1 MMSRSV
7 FIVLFLSFALFCI
20 GCYTQLGTYESPLP
34 GRQEAYNQRQGEQ
47 EPAELEPDVEVE
59 ADATD
64 DGYYGRRKPGVDAHA
79 PYDDQYY
86 IWDAYSPQ
94 PYPPYPYYDFYAPYG
109 YYYPDY
115 GYYGHYYY
123 PNYGYSPRRY
133 NRGDIDNSRRRQSYR
148 GRNSDRSSSERP
160 KRSTEPEESNRPPA
174 ASSSESSDS
183 RLRKMRREK
192 RRH

>member
-1 MMSRSV
+1 MMSRFV
-7 FIVLFLSFALFCI
+7 FIGLFLSVTLFSI

-34 GRQEAYNQRQGEQ
+34 ARQDVNQQQGEQ
-47 EPAELEPDVEVE
+47 EPAEPDVEAE
-59 ADATD
+59 ADAEAE
-64 DGYYGRRKPGVDAHA
+64 GYYGRRKPGTDAYA

-86 IWDAYSPQ
+86 IWDADGPQ
-94 PYPPYPYYDFYAPYG
+94 PYLPYPYYDFYAPYG

-123 PNYGYSPRRY
+123 PRRY
-133 NRGDIDNSRRRQSYR
+133 DRGDIDTGRRRQQSYR
-148 GRNSDRSSSERP
+148 GRNSNRSSSERP
-160 KRSTEPEESNRPPA
+160 KRSTETEESNQPPA

-183 RLRKMRREK
+183 RLRKTRRAK